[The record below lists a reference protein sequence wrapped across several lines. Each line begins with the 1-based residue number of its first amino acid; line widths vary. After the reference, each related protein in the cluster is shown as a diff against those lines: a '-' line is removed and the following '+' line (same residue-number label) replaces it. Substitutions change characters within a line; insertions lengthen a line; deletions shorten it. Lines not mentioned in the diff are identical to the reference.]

1 LNDFIPVTSIDDKK
15 EISSNTI
22 KKSHFDNNNSSK
34 QKLRYYREISKEEK
48 LYNRDMSTYLK
59 MVSFKIFISNF
70 DFVFQLI

>member
-1 LNDFIPVTSIDDKK
+1 MNDFIPITSIDDKK

-22 KKSHFDNNNSSK
+22 KKSHLDNNNSSK
-34 QKLRYYREISKEEK
+34 QKRRYYREISKEEK

-59 MVSFKIFISNF
+59 MVSFQIFISNF